1 MEPKSELNA
10 AAAIAMINE
19 YVARFGAAVSAK
31 LDPLDAGGY
40 TDVRYGSLVIGI
52 NAVVEHG
59 VLLILARMGRVPE
72 INKQRLYRKLLE
84 LNFLATGACS
94 FAIDDEREAV
104 YLRAMRSLDGL
115 AYVDFEHLMENT
127 AAVASRLRGRL
138 PELQDE

>member
-1 MEPKSELNA
+1 MNA
-10 AAAIAMINE
+10 ADAIAMVNGYLE
-19 YVARFGAAVSAK
+19 RFGKAVQMPI
-31 LDPLDAGGY
+31 DPLDEGGY
-40 TDVRYGSLVIGI
+40 TDVRHGSLVIGI

-104 YLRAMRSLDGL
+104 YLRALRPL
-115 AYVDFEHLMENT
+115 AGMDYTEFADLMENA
-127 AAVASRLRGRL
+127 AAVATRLRGRL
-138 PELQDE
+138 PELHED

>member
-1 MEPKSELNA
+1 MVNA
-10 AAAIAMINE
+10 
-19 YVARFGAAVSAK
+19 YLRRFGEAVSTQ
-31 LDPLDAGGY
+31 LDPLDDGGY

-59 VLLILARMGRVPE
+59 VLLILARMGPVPE

-84 LNFLATGACS
+84 LNFLATGPCS

-104 YLRAMRSLDGL
+104 YLRAMRPLAGLD
-115 AYVDFEHLMENT
+115 YVDFADLMEST

-138 PELQDE
+138 PELEG